1 MKDNARSLAVR
12 LLLRT
17 FGDGGYSNIMLDRT
31 LAASD
36 LSPEEK
42 RLCTTLYYGV
52 TERYLTLQYALR
64 HLSGRPTEKLDPE
77 VRFILLLG
85 LYQMKYCDGIPARA
99 AVNETVELCGMFR
112 KKSASGFVNAVLR
125 RFQRE
130 KMEILVPED
139 PLLAQEV
146 KWSVPSALIRKITDE
161 QGADF
166 AEVFFEN
173 SLLPPPT
180 VIRLN
185 TVKATAED
193 IAALHP
199 VQSKLLPEAF
209 VTDVTNIAGTPEFK
223 AGLFHVQDTASQL
236 CCAILDPQP
245 GETVLDVCAAPGGKS
260 FTLAERMQDKGTLF
274 ACDLHAHRVKLIEQG
289 AKRLGLTCIKTAAQ
303 DASVRSDTLPMADR
317 ILCDVPCSG
326 LGVLRRKPEIRYKS
340 LDDFARLP
348 EVQYRILETAAGYLR
363 PCGTLVY
370 STCTVSKDENE
381 AVVERFLK
389 AHPEFHPVP
398 LTEYG
403 FPEGWAT
410 FSPAYENCDGFFAA
424 RLQKEDM

>member
-1 MKDNARSLAVR
+1 MKENARSAAVR

-17 FGDGGYSNIMLDRT
+17 FGDGGYSNLMLDKT

-36 LSPEEK
+36 LSAEEK

-52 TERYLTLQYALR
+52 TERYLTLQHVLR
-64 HLSGRPTEKLDPE
+64 TLSGRPLEKLDPE

-99 AVNETVELCGMFR
+99 AVNETVNLCGMFR
-112 KKSASGFVNAVLR
+112 KKSAAGFVNAVLR

-130 KMEILVPED
+130 GMEIRLPED
-139 PLLAQEV
+139 PLLAKEV
-146 KWSVPSALIRKITDE
+146 RWSVPAALIEKITQE

-166 AEVFFEN
+166 AETFFEN
-173 SLLPPPT
+173 SLQPPPV

-185 TVKATAED
+185 PLRAAAED

-199 VQSKLLPEAF
+199 VQSDLLPEAY
-209 VTDVTNIAGTPEFK
+209 VTDVTNIAGTEEFRK
-223 AGLFHVQDTASQL
+223 GFFHVQDTASQL

-260 FTLAERMQDKGTLF
+260 FTLAERMQDQGTIC
-274 ACDLHAHRVKLIEQG
+274 ACDLHAHRVKLIEEG
-289 AKRLGLTCIKTAAQ
+289 AQRLGLTCIRAAVQ
-303 DASVRSDTLPMADR
+303 DASVHSGALPQADR
-317 ILCDVPCSG
+317 VLCDVPCSG
-326 LGVLRRKPEIRYKS
+326 LGVLRRKPEIRYKPLRS
-340 LDDFARLP
+340 FARLP
-348 EVQYRILETAAGYLR
+348 EVQYRILENASGYLR
-363 PCGTLVY
+363 SGGTLVY

-381 AVVERFLK
+381 AVVQRFLQ

-398 LTEYG
+398 LTEFG
-403 FPEGWAT
+403 FPDGWAT
-410 FSPAYENCDGFFAA
+410 FSPAFGNCDGFFAA
-424 RLQKEDM
+424 RLRKDG

>member
-1 MKDNARSLAVR
+1 MKDNARSAAVR

-17 FGDGGYSNIMLDRT
+17 FGDGGYSNLMLDKT
-31 LAASD
+31 LAASE
-36 LSPEEK
+36 LSVEEK

-52 TERYLTLQYALR
+52 TERYLTLLHALR
-64 HLSGRPTEKLDPE
+64 TLSGRPPEKLDPE

-85 LYQMKYCDGIPARA
+85 LYQMKYCAGIPARA
-99 AVNETVELCGMFR
+99 AVNETVNLCGMFR
-112 KKSASGFVNAVLR
+112 KKSAAGFVNAVLR

-130 KMEILVPED
+130 GMEIPVPED

-146 KWSVPSALIRKITDE
+146 RWSVPAALIEKITQE

-166 AEVFFEN
+166 AETFFEN

-185 TVKATAED
+185 PLKATAED

-199 VQSKLLPEAF
+199 VQSSLLPEAF
-209 VTDVTNIAGTPEFK
+209 VTDVTNIAGTAEFRK
-223 AGLFHVQDTASQL
+223 GFFHVQDTASQL

-260 FTLAERMQDKGTLF
+260 FTLAERMQDQGTLF
-274 ACDLHAHRVKLIEQG
+274 ACDLHAHRVKLIEEG
-289 AKRLGLTCIKTAAQ
+289 AVRLGIHCIRAAVQ
-303 DASVRSDTLPMADR
+303 DASVRSDALPQADR
-317 ILCDVPCSG
+317 VLCDVPCSG
-326 LGVLRRKPEIRYKS
+326 LGVLRRKPEIRYKP
-340 LDDFARLP
+340 LDSFARLP
-348 EVQYRILETAAGYLR
+348 EVQYRILENASGYLKSG
-363 PCGTLVY
+363 GTLVY

-381 AVVERFLK
+381 AVVQRFLQ

-398 LTEYG
+398 LKEFG
-403 FPEGWAT
+403 FPDGWAT
-410 FSPAYENCDGFFAA
+410 FSSAFGNCDGFFAA
-424 RLQKEDM
+424 RMRKE